1 MASFSVVGTID
12 NVKFLPNRG
21 GCFMFVSEF
30 KKGFRRKD
38 GTFEEDKY
46 LLWKIIFKQGL
57 VKYIS
62 EHFNNGMLVEV
73 KGEVLPY
80 EVSHG
85 TRMDGYSVLGQTCN
99 LFSIPRANA
108 KAEQRMMR
116 DSLANSDEAP
126 NLEDFQSPD
135 F

>member
-12 NVKFLPNRG
+12 NVKYLPNDG
-21 GCFMFVSEF
+21 GCFVFVSEF

-46 LLWKIIFKQGL
+46 LLWKCVFKPYFK
-57 VKYIS
+57 KYINT
-62 EHFNNGMLVEV
+62 HFNVGMLVEI

-80 EVSHG
+80 QVSHG
-85 TRMDGYSVLGQTCN
+85 TIMDGYSVLGQTCN